1 MPGLANCQSLLRSLI
16 ARGDP
21 NAIALAESAIDDYL
35 EVTSERARCIVLR
48 VLQQDAL
55 DQHGLAV
62 GVQRSFA
69 ERVDADIERKLAEE

>member
-1 MPGLANCQSLLRSLI
+1 MRGLANCQSLLRSLI
-16 ARGDP
+16 ARADP
-21 NAIALAESAIDDYL
+21 NAIALAESAIDDDL
-35 EVTSERARCIVLR
+35 EVTPERARSIVLR

-69 ERVDADIERKLAEE
+69 ETVDADIERKLAEE